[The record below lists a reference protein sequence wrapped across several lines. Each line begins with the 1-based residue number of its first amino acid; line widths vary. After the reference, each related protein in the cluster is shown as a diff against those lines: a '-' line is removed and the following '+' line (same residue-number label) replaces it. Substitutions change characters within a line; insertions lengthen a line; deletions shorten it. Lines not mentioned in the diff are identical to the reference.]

1 MNNPFRNLVKKP
13 AKHEKGGIVVADS
26 GNVKEVAKI
35 MIGFEALLR
44 ETQSYMSKACG
55 NKLFDSD
62 LKDAMRQLIKQY
74 MKDHNYYVSDAASRP
89 KGHRGDKHKFL
100 GRYSDN
106 PVQRSAVQVFGAFF
120 FRTARG

>member
-1 MNNPFRNLVKKP
+1 MNNPFRNHVKKP
-13 AKHEKGGIVVADS
+13 AKHEKGEIVVADS

-44 ETQSYMSKACG
+44 KTQSYMSKACG

-74 MKDHNYYVSDAASRP
+74 MKDHNYYVPHMNLAEAADRLYVEMAEYSFLTPLLARKEPAGSLSSR
-89 KGHRGDKHKFL
+89 RC
-100 GRYSDN
+100 
-106 PVQRSAVQVFGAFF
+106 V
-120 FRTARG
+120 

>member
-55 NKLFDSD
+55 NKLFDS
-62 LKDAMRQLIKQY
+62 AIPTVANGSYAVTM
-74 MKDHNYYVSDAASRP
+74 P
-89 KGHRGDKHKFL
+89 
-100 GRYSDN
+100 
-106 PVQRSAVQVFGAFF
+106 SAVSSYSEAVPSM
-120 FRTARG
+120 